1 MADLHPNLVKA
12 QDTWDAVARGEL
24 GDTDDFAD
32 DIVVENGPG
41 AGPWRLVEGKD
52 TFFEF
57 VLTFIPY
64 FDGSWHQDGTCIY
77 ADDRCTISLVRETGS
92 APDGDAFD
100 NLAIWISRIRPDGTT
115 DRIWTVD
122 LDQEHCEAFWERHA
136 HELPG

>member
-1 MADLHPNLVKA
+1 MTDPHPNLVTT
-12 QDTWDAVARGEL
+12 QESWDAVARGEL
-24 GDTDDFAD
+24 GGIDDFAD
-32 DIVVENGPG
+32 DIIVENGPG

-52 TFFEF
+52 PFIEF
-57 VLTFIPY
+57 VLKFVPY
-64 FDGSWHQDGTCIY
+64 FGDSWHQDGTCVY
-77 ADDRCTISLVRETGS
+77 ADDTCTISVVRETGS

-122 LDQEHCEAFWERHA
+122 LDQEHCEAFWQRHA